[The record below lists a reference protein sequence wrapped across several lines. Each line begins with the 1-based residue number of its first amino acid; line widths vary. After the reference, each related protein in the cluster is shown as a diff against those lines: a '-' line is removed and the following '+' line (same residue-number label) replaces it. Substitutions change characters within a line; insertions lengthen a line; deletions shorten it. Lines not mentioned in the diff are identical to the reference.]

1 MRPIV
6 FGNDEQSRGILID
19 AVHDAGTKLPVDAAQ
34 MVEAKQKRIDER
46 SLVIAASGVYRHAL
60 WLVDDRDVLVLIDDI
75 ERDVLGAGSDGPGIG
90 DLNLDL
96 LPVLQNGARLHG
108 PARNEH
114 MALIDELF
122 DGAPR
127 EARPFA
133 QKHVDAEATLRDILL
148 PIHRVWTRLAAP
160 DRSFRR
166 ETSSLRKP
174 IRPRPSEL
182 PERL

>member
-1 MRPIV
+1 MY
-6 FGNDEQSRGILID
+6 
-19 AVHDAGTKLPVDAAQ
+19 DAGTKLPVDAAQ

-60 WLVDDRDVLVLIDDI
+60 WLVDDGDVLVLVDDI
-75 ERDVLGAGSDGPGIG
+75 ERYILGACSDWPGIG
-90 DLNLDL
+90 DLDLDL

-122 DGAPR
+122 DGTSR
-127 EARPFA
+127 EARLFA

-160 DRSFRR
+160 DRSFHR

-174 IRPRPSEL
+174 IRPRISEL